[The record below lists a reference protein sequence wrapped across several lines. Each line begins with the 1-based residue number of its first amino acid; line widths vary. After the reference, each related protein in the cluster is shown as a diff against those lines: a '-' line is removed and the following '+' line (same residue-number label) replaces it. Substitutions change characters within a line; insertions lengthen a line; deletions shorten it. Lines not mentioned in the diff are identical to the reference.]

1 MATSGTRTFSLS
13 TSDVIEEAYELAG
26 LELRTGYDANAAR
39 RCLNIL
45 FADWSNRGVQLWEV
59 EQVSLDLTKDTASY
73 DLNEY
78 DIDVLDAVLRRTSGG
93 TTNDLQMERIDRS
106 EYFNIPVKTSTGR
119 PSQFYVERTTTPK
132 IYLYPTPENSTDKLI
147 TYRWKRIQ
155 DVNKSTEDQD
165 LPARFIPCMVSGLA
179 YYISVKKNP
188 QKALMLKQMYEEDF
202 KRAYESDRDRS
213 SLRLVPFRQSI

>member
-1 MATSGTRTFSLS
+1 
-13 TSDVIEEAYELAG
+13 
-26 LELRTGYDANAAR
+26 
-39 RCLNIL
+39 
-45 FADWSNRGVQLWEV
+45 
-59 EQVSLDLTKDTASY
+59 
-73 DLNEY
+73 
-78 DIDVLDAVLRRTSGG
+78 
-93 TTNDLQMERIDRS
+93 MERIDRS

-213 SLRLVPFRQSI
+213 SLRLVPFRQST

>member
-26 LELRTGYDANAAR
+26 LELRTAYDANAAR

-188 QKALMLKQMYEEDF
+188 QKALMLK
-202 KRAYESDRDRS
+202 
-213 SLRLVPFRQSI
+213 

>member
-106 EYFNIPVKTSTGR
+106 EYFNIPVKSSTGR

-213 SLRLVPFRQSI
+213 SLRLVPFRQST

>member
-39 RCLNIL
+39 RCLNIM

-59 EQVSLDLTKDTASY
+59 EQVTLDLTKDTASY

-213 SLRLVPFRQSI
+213 SLRLVPFRQST

>member
-106 EYFNIPVKTSTGR
+106 EYFNIPVKSSTGR

-147 TYRWKRIQ
+147 TYRWRRIQ

-213 SLRLVPFRQSI
+213 SLRLVPFRQST

>member
-78 DIDVLDAVLRRTSGG
+78 DIDILDAVLRRTSGG

-213 SLRLVPFRQSI
+213 SLRLVPFRQST

>member
-188 QKALMLKQMYEEDF
+188 QKALILKQMYEEDF

-213 SLRLVPFRQSI
+213 SLRLVPFRQST

>member
-39 RCLNIL
+39 RCLNIM

-59 EQVSLDLTKDTASY
+59 EQVTLDLTKDTASY

-106 EYFNIPVKTSTGR
+106 EYFNIPVKSSTGR

-213 SLRLVPFRQSI
+213 SLRLVPFRQST

>member
-155 DVNKSTEDQD
+155 DNKSTEDQD

-213 SLRLVPFRQSI
+213 SLRLVPFRQST

>member
-155 DVNKSTEDQD
+155 DVNKSTEDQY

-213 SLRLVPFRQSI
+213 SLRLVPFRQST

>member
-1 MATSGTRTFSLS
+1 MATSGTRAFTLS
-13 TSDVIEEAYELAG
+13 TADVIEEAYELAG

-39 RCLNIL
+39 RCLNIM

-59 EQVSLDLTKDTASY
+59 EQVTTSLVKDTASY

-78 DIDVLDAVLRRTSGG
+78 DIDILDAVIRRTSGG

-106 EYFNIPVKTSTGR
+106 EYFNIPVKSSTGR
-119 PSQFYVERTTTPK
+119 PTQFYLERTRTPK
-132 IYLYPTPENSTDKLI
+132 IYLYPKPENSTDKLI

-155 DVNKSTEDQD
+155 DVNASTEDQD

-188 QKALMLKQMYEEDF
+188 QKSMMLKQMYEEDF
-202 KRAYESDRDRS
+202 RRAYESDRDRS
-213 SLRLVPFRQSI
+213 SLHLVPFRQSI

>member
-213 SLRLVPFRQSI
+213 SLRLVPFRQST

>member
-39 RCLNIL
+39 RCLNIM

-59 EQVSLDLTKDTASY
+59 EQVTLDLTKDTASY

-106 EYFNIPVKTSTGR
+106 EYFNIPVKSSTGR

-213 SLRLVPFRQSI
+213 SLRLEFFSIYK

>member
-39 RCLNIL
+39 RCLNIM

-213 SLRLVPFRQSI
+213 SLRLVPFRQST

>member
-59 EQVSLDLTKDTASY
+59 EQVPLDLTKDTASY

-78 DIDVLDAVLRRTSGG
+78 DIDILDAVLRRTSGG

-188 QKALMLKQMYEEDF
+188 QKALMLKQMYEEDLLT
-202 KRAYESDRDRS
+202 S
-213 SLRLVPFRQSI
+213 